1 MEHSQITRWHIPPK
15 KGDSVLLKPASLNKN
30 GDFRRLYSR
39 GKSAVHPVLVVYV
52 MKNRT
57 VFCRLGITTGKKV
70 GNAVCRNRS
79 KRIIREAYRKISP
92 KLNGNYD
99 MVFVAR
105 ATTPQKKS
113 DEIYVVMEKLLNKLG
128 ILK

>member
-1 MEHSQITRWHIPPK
+1 M
-15 KGDSVLLKPASLNKN
+15 LKSASLNKN

-57 VFCRLGITTGKKV
+57 GFCRFGITTGKKV

-92 KLNGNYD
+92 QINGNYD
-99 MVFVAR
+99 IVFVAR
-105 ATTPQKKS
+105 AATPKMKS
-113 DEIYVVMEKLLNKLG
+113 DEIYEVMSKLLKKLG
-128 ILK
+128 ML

>member
-1 MEHSQITRWHIPPK
+1 M
-15 KGDSVLLKPASLNKN
+15 LKPASLNKN

-57 VFCRLGITTGKKV
+57 GFCRLGITTGKKV

-79 KRIIREAYRKISP
+79 KRIIREAYLKISP

-99 MVFVAR
+99 VVFVAR
-105 ATTPQKKS
+105 ALTPTKKS
-113 DEIYVVMEKLLNKLG
+113 DEVYSVMEKLFNKLG